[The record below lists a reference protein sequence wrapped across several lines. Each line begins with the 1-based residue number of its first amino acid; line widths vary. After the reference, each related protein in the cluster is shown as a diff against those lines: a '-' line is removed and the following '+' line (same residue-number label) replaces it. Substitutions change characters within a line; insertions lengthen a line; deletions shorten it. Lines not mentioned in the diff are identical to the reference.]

1 MTSFE
6 TVIRHISQGA
16 SYSWDLTVL
25 LGLGLT
31 VSEPLRRKLLSGR
44 TTAEEAAYVTA
55 LYTGKLL
62 GRRRD

>member
-1 MTSFE
+1 MTRFE
-6 TVIRHISQGA
+6 TAIRHISQGT

-31 VSEPLRRKLLSGR
+31 ISTPLREKLLQGR
-44 TTAEEAAYVTA
+44 ATAEEAAYVTA

-62 GRRRD
+62 ARRRG